1 MKKSKNKY
9 IRIQILNLQDEH
21 CMGCQKIS
29 AYRKSGNCKT
39 SWCADNCEI
48 GKRIKQLGDT
58 LLEGRNETMA
68 EQRAEERNWDVLCEK
83 AEKLREQKLSW
94 AKIADRLGVSE
105 STLYHNVAKRRE
117 KKENARKRIG
127 VSKLFTT
134 KEKAQG
140 TNNENGKSV
149 MTTPVLLKE
158 KEQLLQTLQ
167 TEQEARKGIEAE
179 YERIKKQLQERE
191 EAYTILL
198 NESNQLSEK
207 KWEVEAELRK
217 TQIRIGTAEETAEME
232 RKHRLECQAR
242 AQALG
247 IALKAIL

>member
-1 MKKSKNKY
+1 MRRWRNNWLKK
-9 IRIQILNLQDEH
+9 
-21 CMGCQKIS
+21 
-29 AYRKSGNCKT
+29 
-39 SWCADNCEI
+39 EI
-48 GKRIKQLGDT
+48 GMHYAR
-58 LLEGRNETMA
+58 R
-68 EQRAEERNWDVLCEK
+68 RRSY
-83 AEKLREQKLSW
+83 EQKLSW

-105 STLYHNVAKRRE
+105 STLYYNVAKRRE

-217 TQIRIGTAEETAEME
+217 TQIRISAAEETAEME
-232 RKHRLECQAR
+232 RKHRLNVKQEH
-242 AQALG
+242 
-247 IALKAIL
+247 KH

>member
-1 MKKSKNKY
+1 MRTSHLKKSKNKS

-21 CMGCQKIS
+21 CMGCQKIP
-29 AYRKSGNCKT
+29 AYRKSGNRKT
-39 SWCADNCEI
+39 SWCADNCGI

-68 EQRAEERNWDVLCEK
+68 EQLAEERNWDALCEK

-117 KKENARKRIG
+117 KKEGVRKRVKRSG
-127 VSKLFTT
+127 T
-134 KEKAQG
+134 KKSIKPLAQG
-140 TNNENGKSV
+140 AKVIGEKKEHSEEKDNGMHQTELKV
-149 MTTPVLLKE
+149 ELEKLKE
-158 KEQLLQTLQ
+158 QFQN
-167 TEQEARKGIEAE
+167 
-179 YERIKKQLQERE
+179 RE
-191 EAYTILL
+191 EEYTTLL
-198 NESNQLSEK
+198 NERNQLSEK
-207 KWEVEAELRK
+207 KWELEAELRK
-217 TQIRIGTAEETAEME
+217 TQIRISAAEETADME

-247 IALKAIL
+247 IALKAVL

>member
-1 MKKSKNKY
+1 
-9 IRIQILNLQDEH
+9 
-21 CMGCQKIS
+21 
-29 AYRKSGNCKT
+29 
-39 SWCADNCEI
+39 
-48 GKRIKQLGDT
+48 
-58 LLEGRNETMA
+58 MA
-68 EQRAEERNWDVLCEK
+68 EQMAEERNWDTLCER
-83 AEKLREQKLSW
+83 AEKLRGEKLSW
-94 AKIADRLGVSE
+94 AKIADSLGVSE
-105 STLYHNVAKRRE
+105 STLYYNVAKRRE
-117 KKENARKRIG
+117 KKENART
-127 VSKLFTT
+127 KLFTT

-140 TNNENGKSV
+140 TNNENGKSM

-167 TEQEARKGIEAE
+167 TEQETRKGIEAE

-217 TQIRIGTAEETAEME
+217 VQIRIGAAEETAERE

-247 IALKAIL
+247 IALKAVL

>member
-1 MKKSKNKY
+1 MRTSHLKKSKNKS

-21 CMGCQKIS
+21 CVGCKKMP
-29 AYRKSGNCKT
+29 AYRKSGNRKT
-39 SWCADNCEI
+39 SWCADNCRI

-117 KKENARKRIG
+117 KKDGVRKRVKKSG
-127 VSKLFTT
+127 T
-134 KEKAQG
+134 KKSIKSLAEGAKVIEEK
-140 TNNENGKSV
+140 NEHFEERENGMHQTELKAE
-149 MTTPVLLKE
+149 LEKLKE
-158 KEQLLQTLQ
+158 QFQN
-167 TEQEARKGIEAE
+167 
-179 YERIKKQLQERE
+179 RE
-191 EAYTILL
+191 EEYTILL
-198 NESNQLSEK
+198 GERNQLSEK
-207 KWEVEAELRK
+207 KWELEAELRK
-217 TQIRIGTAEETAEME
+217 VQIRISAAEETAEME
-232 RKHRLECQAR
+232 RKHRLELQAR

-247 IALKAIL
+247 IALKAVL

>member
-1 MKKSKNKY
+1 MKKSKHKF

-21 CMGCQKIS
+21 CMGCQKIL
-29 AYRKSGNCKT
+29 AYRKSGNRKT
-39 SWCADNCEI
+39 AWCADNCGI
-48 GKRIKQLGDT
+48 GKQIKQLGDT

-68 EQRAEERNWDVLCEK
+68 EQLAEERNWDALCEK

-117 KKENARKRIG
+117 KKDGVRKRAKKSG
-127 VSKLFTT
+127 T
-134 KEKAQG
+134 KKSIKPLVQDAKVVREK
-140 TNNENGKSV
+140 NEHSEERDNGMHQTELK
-149 MTTPVLLKE
+149 MEFEKLKE
-158 KEQLLQTLQ
+158 QFQN
-167 TEQEARKGIEAE
+167 
-179 YERIKKQLQERE
+179 RE
-191 EAYTILL
+191 EEYTTLL
-198 NESNQLSEK
+198 NERNQLSEK
-207 KWEVEAELRK
+207 KWELEAELRK
-217 TQIRIGTAEETAEME
+217 TQIRISAAEETADME

>member
-1 MKKSKNKY
+1 MKKSKNKS

-21 CMGCQKIS
+21 CVGCKKIT
-29 AYRKSGNCKT
+29 AYRKSGNRKT
-39 SWCADNCEI
+39 SWCADNCKI
-48 GKRIKQLGDT
+48 GKRIKQLGET

-68 EQRAEERNWDVLCEK
+68 EQLAEERNWDTLCER
-83 AEKLREQKLSW
+83 AEKLRGEKLSW

-105 STLYHNVAKRRE
+105 STLYYNVAKRRE

-207 KWEVEAELRK
+207 KWELEAELRK
-217 TQIRIGTAEETAEME
+217 VHIRISAVEETAEME
-232 RKHRLECQAR
+232 RKHRLELQAR

-247 IALKAIL
+247 IALKAVL

>member
-1 MKKSKNKY
+1 MKRDKKS
-9 IRIQILNLQDEH
+9 IRIHILDLQDEN
-21 CMGCQKIS
+21 CTGCKRVP
-29 AYRKSGNCKT
+29 AYRKSGNRKT
-39 SWCADNCEI
+39 SWCADNCKI
-48 GKRIKQLGDT
+48 GKQIKQLGDT

-68 EQRAEERNWDVLCEK
+68 EQLAEERNWDALCEK
-83 AEKLREQKLSW
+83 AEKLRGEKLSW

-105 STLYHNVAKRRE
+105 STLYYNVAKRRE
-117 KKENARKRIG
+117 KKENVRKRIG

-217 TQIRIGTAEETAEME
+217 TQIRIGAAEETAEME
-232 RKHRLECQAR
+232 RKHRLELQAR

-247 IALKAIL
+247 IALKAVL